1 VAHAFATD
9 DQIDLSDTPVQV
21 GTLLGLPEGSYV
33 FSAKVQLMVIGDVS
47 EVPLV
52 ECELAAGAGSVD
64 LSAVQLGF
72 GGVDTIPL
80 SGAASL
86 VASGNAVLTC
96 GGSVDVAATR
106 VRLTATRIDTL
117 IQ

>member
-1 VAHAFATD
+1 MAHAFATD

-21 GTLLGLPEGSYV
+21 GTLLGLPEGNYV

-47 EVPLV
+47 EVPPV

>member
-1 VAHAFATD
+1 MTALTVLAPATVPALHTFLAEGEAPLHFIAGGTDMLVAGR
-9 DQIDLSDTPVQV
+9 Q
-21 GTLLGLPEGSYV
+21 LPCEGV
-33 FSAKVQLMVIGDVS
+33 L
-47 EVPLV
+47 
-52 ECELAAGAGSVD
+52 VD